1 MASLFQGRGKNFELF
16 LDFFKQS
23 NQLYLFIKCHSDM
36 FIYIRDTTEGTC
48 ILYVLCAIPF
58 WTAHRSQNDD
68 VINL

>member
-1 MASLFQGRGKNFELF
+1 MTSLFQGKGTNFELF
-16 LDFFKQS
+16 LDVLKQS
-23 NQLYLFIKCHSDM
+23 IHLYLFKKCHSDM
-36 FIYIRDTTEGTC
+36 FIYITDTIEGTC